1 MSTCRLQKRFARIVA
16 NFNKSNNLLVLFQMQ
31 VKRKESFMMKLKP
44 LGNKVILEAVSK
56 EEKTKSG
63 IIIPDTVDKEKP
75 EQAKVLAVGPGKI
88 NKDGSRAK
96 IDVKAGDTVLFSKY
110 SPTEI
115 KLDGKEYLVVSDEDI
130 MAIVE

>member
-1 MSTCRLQKRFARIVA
+1 
-16 NFNKSNNLLVLFQMQ
+16 
-31 VKRKESFMMKLKP
+31 MMKLKP
-44 LGNKVILEAVSK
+44 LGNKVILEAISK

-75 EQAKVLAVGPGKI
+75 EQAKVLAVGPGRI

-96 IDVKAGDTVLFSKY
+96 IDVKVGDTVLFSKY

>member
-1 MSTCRLQKRFARIVA
+1 
-16 NFNKSNNLLVLFQMQ
+16 
-31 VKRKESFMMKLKP
+31 MMKLRP

-96 IDVKAGDTVLFSKY
+96 IDVKVGDTVLFSKY

-130 MAIVE
+130 MAVVE

>member
-1 MSTCRLQKRFARIVA
+1 
-16 NFNKSNNLLVLFQMQ
+16 
-31 VKRKESFMMKLKP
+31 MMKLKP
-44 LGNKVILEAVSK
+44 LGNKVILEAISK

-96 IDVKAGDTVLFSKY
+96 IDVKVGDTVLFSKY

>member
-1 MSTCRLQKRFARIVA
+1 
-16 NFNKSNNLLVLFQMQ
+16 
-31 VKRKESFMMKLKP
+31 MMKLKP

-88 NKDGSRAK
+88 DKNGSRMP
-96 IDVKAGDTVLFSKY
+96 IDVKVGDTVLFSKY

-130 MAIVE
+130 MAVVE